1 MRFIWNVAFDSLSH
15 SGQLENS
22 SIFSKLDSLFLF
34 ILITFDYFP
43 LFLKLVAISSREQK
57 PICAQFAIS
66 MQTKPQNTIYV
77 YIVPINTYIR

>member
-22 SIFSKLDSLFLF
+22 SIFSKLIFLF
-34 ILITFDYFP
+34 LITFDYFP
-43 LFLKLVAISSREQK
+43 LFLKLVAISSREHK
-57 PICAQFAIS
+57 PICAAFAIS
-66 MQTKPQNTIYV
+66 MRTKPQNTIYV